1 MRKNQFSKV
10 KNSLLE
16 LRHRELKDKEVK
28 LKRKLEEVFFKPFLV
43 SIDNMDKLKEKKIKK
58 IRPIQNTSYDSLIN
72 YISEPIRKL

>member
-28 LKRKLEEVFFKPFLV
+28 FKRKLEEVFFKPFLV
-43 SIDNMDKLKEKKIKK
+43 PIDNMDKLKEKKIKK